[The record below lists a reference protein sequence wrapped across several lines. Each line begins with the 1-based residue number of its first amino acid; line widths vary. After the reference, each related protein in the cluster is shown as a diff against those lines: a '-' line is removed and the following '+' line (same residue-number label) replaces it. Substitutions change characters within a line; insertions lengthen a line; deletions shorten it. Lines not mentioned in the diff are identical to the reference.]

1 MSKSAQDIIYD
12 YCQGRL
18 NPSPD
23 YYEGHGNELRDLN
36 SPILEMVY
44 QGVLAEH
51 GTAVARAFVN
61 MVKNLKDTNATS
73 FLNEFYRMEK
83 KGWRWGDPVMKVRA
97 QTVTT
102 VGAVPEE
109 KGASPSAPSAP
120 ARRTVGEILNA
131 FRRGASA
138 VGHDKA
144 ITGDFLAAH
153 KNELDS
159 SLFSSSFGG

>member
-1 MSKSAQDIIYD
+1 MSKSAEDIIWD

-44 QGVLAEH
+44 QGIRTEH
-51 GTAVARAFVN
+51 GAEPAKSFVN
-61 MVKNLKDTNATS
+61 MVKNLKDTNAAS
-73 FLNEFYRMEK
+73 FLNELYRLEK
-83 KGWRWGDPVMKVRA
+83 KGWRWAEPVLKVRA
-97 QTVTT
+97 VTVPAQ
-102 VGAVPEE
+102 GVPEQ
-109 KGASPSAPSAP
+109 GQAAVAPVK
-120 ARRTVGEILNA
+120 RTVGEILNA

-138 VGHDKA
+138 IGHDKA

-153 KNELDS
+153 KDEVES
-159 SLFSSSFGG
+159 SQIISSFGGQG

>member
-1 MSKSAQDIIYD
+1 MTKSAEDIIWD

-18 NPSPD
+18 NPNPD

-36 SPILEMVY
+36 SQILEMVY
-44 QGVLAEH
+44 EGVLKEH
-51 GTAVARAFVN
+51 GALAAKAFVN

-73 FLNEFYRMEK
+73 FLNELYRMEK
-83 KGWRWGDPVMKVRA
+83 KGWRWGEPVLKVRVSADKEERAVSA
-97 QTVTT
+97 QM
-102 VGAVPEE
+102 
-109 KGASPSAPSAP
+109 APVAP
-120 ARRTVGEILNA
+120 VKRTVGEILNA
-131 FRRGASA
+131 FRRGASS

-153 KNELDS
+153 KSEVDS

>member
-1 MSKSAQDIIYD
+1 MTKSAEDIIWD

-23 YYEGHGNELRDLN
+23 YYAGHGNELRDLN

-44 QGVLAEH
+44 QGILAEH
-51 GTAVARAFVN
+51 GPAAARAFVN
-61 MVKNLKDTNATS
+61 MVKNLKDTNATG
-73 FLNEFYRMEK
+73 FLNELYRMEK
-83 KGWRWGDPVMKVRA
+83 KGWRWGEPVLKVR
-97 QTVTT
+97 VSSPDRKEE
-102 VGAVPEE
+102 GAIVPSMPV
-109 KGASPSAPSAP
+109 K
-120 ARRTVGEILNA
+120 RTVGEILNA
-131 FRRGASA
+131 FRRGASS

-153 KNELDS
+153 KDEVDS